1 MVPEDAS
8 FITDEPS
15 LRALHHAPMS
25 RATDKV
31 LDQLDAHCRA
41 VIARSPF
48 CVLATQGPGGAD
60 VSPRGDPAGFVH
72 VVDEK
77 HLIVPDRVGN
87 NRMDT
92 MVNLFTNP
100 AIGLIF
106 LVPGMNETLRVN
118 GTGRITNDERL
129 LAPMAVKGKQPKVG
143 ILVEVKEAFL
153 HCPKAFV
160 RSKLWNPESQIDRA
174 ELPSYVAMLMD
185 HVKGLTAEENDRQTE
200 IMNQRGLY

>member
-8 FITDEPS
+8 FITDEAS

-31 LDQLDAHCRA
+31 LDRIDSHCR
-41 VIARSPF
+41 VLIGRSPF

-72 VVDEK
+72 VVDDK

-106 LVPGMNETLRVN
+106 LIPGMNETLRVN
-118 GTGRITNDERL
+118 GTGRITDDERL

-143 ILVEVKEAFL
+143 ILVEVREAFL

-160 RSKLWNPESQIDRA
+160 RSKLWEAASTFDRA
-174 ELPSYVAMLMD
+174 ELPSYVEMLMD

-200 IMNQRGLY
+200 IMNERGLY